1 MRRGW
6 LRRNRLTTTLPYT
19 IRCAGGFGLLQV
31 TNQAYF
37 FGEVLRAEALGLK
50 REDRPADFAGRSE
63 SVSCIFCWWD
73 TAPAYIGEYPIPLA
87 CSLNTAARSH
97 RKELRKCGRG
107 KSGHLREKQCDPLQ
121 LASGL
126 GCRGRRHSRVHGGP
140 VLGAWSKS
148 TLGNLSTASRKVG
161 QAHKP
166 SLCTAALAFSSV
178 VCEIRMAERPQASPL
193 QSHELQLTW

>member
-1 MRRGW
+1 MNHRRPGHLSDGLNDFAAGVLHLRNW
-6 LRRNRLTTTLPYT
+6 LASTRRQRMCTVCVPRDVYKSGLTDFVCTDFSTTT
-19 IRCAGGFGLLQV
+19 
-31 TNQAYF
+31 
-37 FGEVLRAEALGLK
+37 
-50 REDRPADFAGRSE
+50 
-63 SVSCIFCWWD
+63 
-73 TAPAYIGEYPIPLA
+73 
-87 CSLNTAARSH
+87 AASRT
-97 RKELRKCGRG
+97 
-107 KSGHLREKQCDPLQ
+107 PPW
-121 LASGL
+121 LASGWE
-126 GCRGRRHSRVHGGP
+126 CRGRRPSRVYGGP

>member
-107 KSGHLREKQCDPLQ
+107 KSGHLREKQCDPLH
-121 LASGL
+121 L
-126 GCRGRRHSRVHGGP
+126 RRRRQPPRDGHPKKDRERHHGF
-140 VLGAWSKS
+140 VDADS
-148 TLGNLSTASRKVG
+148 
-161 QAHKP
+161 
-166 SLCTAALAFSSV
+166 
-178 VCEIRMAERPQASPL
+178 I
-193 QSHELQLTW
+193 

>member
-50 REDRPADFAGRSE
+50 CEDRPADFAGRSE

-107 KSGHLREKQCDPLQ
+107 KSGHLREKQCDPLHFAYKGEKYTNLVVDEKHYSCTE
-121 LASGL
+121 LAQAWGVSPQTIRELFRKEEGVLKIGSSGTRTR
-126 GCRGRRHSRVHGGP
+126 RGYKTLRIPQSVAERVHG
-140 VLGAWSKS
+140 K
-148 TLGNLSTASRKVG
+148 LSA
-161 QAHKP
+161 
-166 SLCTAALAFSSV
+166 
-178 VCEIRMAERPQASPL
+178 
-193 QSHELQLTW
+193 